1 MESHRKQT
9 IPSWDKIV
17 KKSREEV
24 PPEID
29 VRPQVRARVE
39 NELRSRSQPKRDSS
53 IGLLDSILELFSKP
67 LARASLGACLGL
79 AALLTLL
86 TTSTVE
92 VSELTGNEIEVV
104 ENFDEALTRVDWT
117 EYL

>member
-9 IPSWDKIV
+9 NPTWDEIIKR
-17 KKSREEV
+17 SREEI

-29 VRPQVRARVE
+29 VRPHVRARVE
-39 NELRSRSQPKRDSS
+39 SELRLSVNARPDQAV
-53 IGLLDSILELFSKP
+53 GMLDGVIELFSKP
-67 LARASLGACLGL
+67 LARISLGACLGL
-79 AALLTLL
+79 SAILAIA

-92 VSELTGNEIEVV
+92 VTELTGNEIEVV
-104 ENFDEALTRVDWT
+104 ENFDEALARVDWT